1 MTYRKIFQ
9 EVKRMSQLREVVEKI
24 LREVFPSIE
33 ISEEKLDEITEKF
46 TAGYLKV
53 IAGEF
58 DRFLKESVNTASK
71 RDLARGAGRV
81 LGDVTVILDWKKPI
95 GAYLSFGVANK
106 LPKETELSKLLKVL
120 NLKFFD
126 GYQCFLFKSFLKEEH
141 TNDVRTKIRTT
152 NPERVNCG
160 A

>member
-9 EVKRMSQLREVVEKI
+9 EVKRMSQLREVVEKT

-71 RDLARGAGRV
+71 RDLARGAGTGSEDIM
-81 LGDVTVILDWKKPI
+81 L
-95 GAYLSFGVANK
+95 
-106 LPKETELSKLLKVL
+106 
-120 NLKFFD
+120 
-126 GYQCFLFKSFLKEEH
+126 
-141 TNDVRTKIRTT
+141 
-152 NPERVNCG
+152 
-160 A
+160 